1 MQITIIGA
9 GPGISHAVARLFGAK
24 GFQIALVARDEEKLK
39 TEKAKLEAMGIQCM
53 YAVGDAGDEASLNH
67 AIDQIHADYGHAEMI
82 LYNAYARVMKPI
94 GGETWESILQ
104 QLNVNAGGAFHVLKR
119 ELPYCKKINQGRLFF
134 TGGGLSLYPQPNLT
148 GLGIGKAALRNLVLG
163 TAASVQGTNIHIA
176 TVTIYGF
183 VNDTDPKYNPQ
194 SIAEIYWDLF
204 MQKEKDFK
212 TEVIY

>member
-24 GFQIALVARDEEKLK
+24 GFQIALIARDEEKLRAE
-39 TEKAKLEAMGIQCM
+39 TAKLEAMGISCM
-53 YAVGDAGDEASLNH
+53 YAIADAGNESSLYK
-67 AIDQIHADYGHAEMI
+67 ALDQIEAKYGHAEMI
-82 LYNAYARVMKPI
+82 LYNAYARMLKPI
-94 GGETWESILQ
+94 GGETWESIVQ

-119 ELPYCKKINQGRLFF
+119 ELPYCKKVNQGKLFF

-163 TAASVQGTNIHIA
+163 TAVSLQGTNIHIC

-183 VNDTDPKYNPQ
+183 VNDKDPKYNPT
-194 SIAEIYWDLF
+194 SIAELYWDLF
-204 MQKEKDFK
+204 NQKEKDFQS
-212 TEVIY
+212 ELIY